1 MKKRLV
7 ALWVAWLLAWSP
19 NAHAGSDSVKTETK
33 KDLVETVTTSKQKK
47 SKDST
52 TISFEEGKKLLE
64 EKELIEKVLND
75 EEVQAVIE
83 TYWQENVEKIIKEVI
98 KSQDT
103 EKIVKK
109 AMENK
114 KVQKALKEWNKEK
127 FEELVRKIVYDH
139 HKDPLWVLIIRAV
152 ISIVAREIMKKG
164 MKKARNDKH

>member
-1 MKKRLV
+1 MIYKRTC
-7 ALWVAWLLAWSP
+7 
-19 NAHAGSDSVKTETK
+19 GSDSVKTETK
-33 KDLVETVTTSKQKK
+33 KNLVETVTTSKQKK